1 VKMATNSAKVAASY
15 RADIMIGVALIFLA
29 IVVPFIFPTRYLVG
43 QLTIF
48 FLWATVVSQWNLV
61 FGVAGIFSLAQMAI
75 FAMGGYVAGMLG
87 LYLGWSLWISMFF
100 GGFASVVFSTLIGVA
115 CLRLRG
121 AYVALLTFAIAQT
134 MYLLIITDTACF
146 MRQGVTCRNFTGGT
160 RGLAKFGDFGFREL
174 LPYKYMAFGDYFLA
188 LSVLICA
195 VAFSIFVIRSP
206 VGLAFRALRDNQVC
220 AEARG
225 ISKFKYQLLIFS
237 ASAFFTGVAG
247 AVYAGHFR
255 VMGANSLY
263 LNLLLFLLSMLII
276 GGAGRIWG
284 PLLGAATLML
294 VDEVLKE
301 FVDWRLAGLGIILVV
316 FIVLWPK
323 GLAGALDNM
332 SSRFRKDTEFSD
344 RGGKSHIP

>member
-1 VKMATNSAKVAASY
+1 MKSDSAGRYRTDIIIGSVMIVAA
-15 RADIMIGVALIFLA
+15 III
-29 IVVPFIFPTRYLVG
+29 PFVFPTRYVVG

-75 FAMGGYVAGMLG
+75 FAMGGYVTGMLG
-87 LYLGWSLWISMFF
+87 LYLGWPLWISMFF
-100 GGFASVVFSTLIGVA
+100 GGFAAVIFSVLIGVA

-121 AYVALLTFAIAQT
+121 AYVALLTLAIAQT

-146 MRQGVTCRNFTGGT
+146 MRTGVTCRNFTGGT
-160 RGLAKFGDFGFREL
+160 RGLAQFGDFGFREI

-188 LSVLICA
+188 LVVLIFA

-206 VGLAFRALRDNQVC
+206 IGLAFRALRDNQTC
-220 AEARG
+220 AEVRG
-225 ISKFKYQLLIFS
+225 VSKFKYQLLIFS
-237 ASAFFTGVAG
+237 SSAFFTGLAG

-255 VMGANSLY
+255 VMGANTLY

-276 GGAGRIWG
+276 GGVGRVWG
-284 PLLGAATLML
+284 PILGAAALML

-301 FVDWRLAGLGIILVV
+301 FVDWRLAGLGLILVV
-316 FIVLWPK
+316 FIVLLPK
-323 GLAGALDNM
+323 GLAGYIEDI
-332 SSRFRKDTEFSD
+332 FRKGRKNKAVVGQGEPP
-344 RGGKSHIP
+344 GGG